1 MESGKRKSGSKK
13 SYIFIVL
20 FFLLLIVSYL
30 LFKNEIISEDIFLS
44 DKKYIPD
51 LSENE
56 AEICF
61 IDLWQSESILI
72 KTNGKAVLIDAGE
85 IGYGDE
91 IKAFLKSRNVK
102 SIDLFVLT
110 HPHSDHIGSAEDV
123 IRDFNVKEVLMPDI
137 PDESQ
142 PTVRLYEGLLY
153 SIEKEKVKLTFA
165 SPGMAYDL
173 GGAVF
178 EILGPVSDYGTDY
191 NNWSIVSKFTIGEK
205 SFLFTGDQETEAE
218 SDLLNS
224 GADVSCNVLKVGHH
238 GSSNSSSS
246 VFLNKASPEYAV
258 ILCGKGNDYGHPHDN
273 TVTALY
279 DRKIKVLRTDL
290 DGDISFVTNG
300 KDLAV
305 FTENWVKQNEK

>member
-1 MESGKRKSGSKK
+1 MKSVKRKPKK
-13 SYIFIVL
+13 FYI
-20 FFLLLIVSYL
+20 FLLLFFIMLILSYL
-30 LFKNEIISEDIFLS
+30 LFENGILSEDAFLS
-44 DKKYIPD
+44 AKRQIPVI
-51 LSENE
+51 SENE
-56 AEICF
+56 AEISF

-72 KTNGKAVLIDAGE
+72 KTKEKAVLIDAGE
-85 IGYGDE
+85 IGYGNE

-102 SIDLFVLT
+102 KIDLFVLT

-123 IRDFNVKEVLMPDI
+123 IRDFDVKEVLMPDI

-142 PTVRLYEGLLY
+142 PTVQLYESLLY
-153 SIEKEKVKLTFA
+153 AIKKENTKFTLA
-165 SPGMAYDL
+165 SPGMVYDL
-173 GGAVF
+173 DGAIL

-205 SFLFTGDQETEAE
+205 SFLFTGDQGTEAE

-224 GADVSCNVLKVGHH
+224 GADVSCDVLKVGHH
-238 GSSNSSSS
+238 GSSTSSSS

-273 TVTALY
+273 TITALY

-290 DGDISFVTNG
+290 DGNISFVTDG
-300 KDLAV
+300 KNLTV
-305 FTENWVKQNEK
+305 YTENEA

>member
-1 MESGKRKSGSKK
+1 MKSVKRKPKK
-13 SYIFIVL
+13 FYI
-20 FFLLLIVSYL
+20 FLLLFFIMLILSYL
-30 LFKNEIISEDIFLS
+30 LFENGIISEDAFLS
-44 DKKYIPD
+44 AKRQIPVI
-51 LSENE
+51 SENE
-56 AEICF
+56 AEISF

-72 KTNGKAVLIDAGE
+72 KTKEKAVLIDAGE

-102 SIDLFVLT
+102 KIDLFVLT

-123 IRDFNVKEVLMPDI
+123 IRDFDVKEVLMPDI

-142 PTVRLYEGLLY
+142 PTVQLYESLLY
-153 SIEKEKVKLTFA
+153 AIEKENTKFTLA
-165 SPGMAYDL
+165 SPGMVYDL
-173 GGAVF
+173 DGAIL

-205 SFLFTGDQETEAE
+205 SFLFTGDQGTEAE

-224 GADVSCNVLKVGHH
+224 GADVSCDVLKVGHH
-238 GSSNSSSS
+238 GSSTSSSS

-273 TVTALY
+273 TITALY

-290 DGDISFVTNG
+290 DGNISFVTDG
-300 KDLAV
+300 KNLTV
-305 FTENWVKQNEK
+305 YTENEA

>member
-1 MESGKRKSGSKK
+1 MKSVKRKPKK
-13 SYIFIVL
+13 FYI
-20 FFLLLIVSYL
+20 FLLLFFIMLILSYL
-30 LFKNEIISEDIFLS
+30 LFENGILSEDAFLS
-44 DKKYIPD
+44 AKRQIPVI
-51 LSENE
+51 SENE
-56 AEICF
+56 AEISF

-72 KTNGKAVLIDAGE
+72 KTKEKAVLIDAGE
-85 IGYGDE
+85 IGYRDE

-102 SIDLFVLT
+102 KIDLFVLT

-123 IRDFNVKEVLMPDI
+123 IRDFDVKEVLMPDI

-142 PTVRLYEGLLY
+142 PTVQLYESLLY
-153 SIEKEKVKLTFA
+153 AIEKENTKFTLA
-165 SPGMAYDL
+165 SPGMVYDL
-173 GGAVF
+173 DGAIL

-205 SFLFTGDQETEAE
+205 SFLFTGDQGTEAE

-224 GADVSCNVLKVGHH
+224 GADVSCDVLKVGHH
-238 GSSNSSSS
+238 GSSTSSSS

-273 TVTALY
+273 TITALY

-290 DGDISFVTNG
+290 DGNISFVTDG
-300 KDLAV
+300 KNLTV
-305 FTENWVKQNEK
+305 YTENEA

>member
-1 MESGKRKSGSKK
+1 MKSVKRKPKK
-13 SYIFIVL
+13 FYI
-20 FFLLLIVSYL
+20 FLLLFFIMLILSYL
-30 LFKNEIISEDIFLS
+30 LFENGILSEDAFLS
-44 DKKYIPD
+44 AKRQIPVI
-51 LSENE
+51 SENE
-56 AEICF
+56 AEISF

-72 KTNGKAVLIDAGE
+72 KTKEKAVLIDAGE
-85 IGYGDE
+85 IGYGNE

-102 SIDLFVLT
+102 KIDLFVLT

-123 IRDFNVKEVLMPDI
+123 IRDFDVKEVLMPDI

-142 PTVRLYEGLLY
+142 PTVQLYESLLY
-153 SIEKEKVKLTFA
+153 AIEKENTKFTLA
-165 SPGMAYDL
+165 SPGMVYDL
-173 GGAVF
+173 DGAIL

-205 SFLFTGDQETEAE
+205 SFLFTGDQGTEAE

-224 GADVSCNVLKVGHH
+224 GADVSCDVLKVGHH
-238 GSSNSSSS
+238 GSSTSSSS

-273 TVTALY
+273 TITALY

-290 DGDISFVTNG
+290 DGNISFVTDG
-300 KDLAV
+300 KNLTV
-305 FTENWVKQNEK
+305 YTENEA